1 MKKAIRAADIHGYS
15 RLAIDA
21 TLGLADLVETMHR
34 NVADAPGVL
43 GKASQQ
49 RTKGITGF
57 VYRSVRGVTRLVGA
71 SLDTVLGRLAPLLG
85 SVPSSR
91 SREAVIAALNGVL
104 GDHLAASRNPLAIR
118 MQLRR
123 DGRPLELPRQALAQA
138 IPRATGRV
146 LVLVHGLCMN
156 DLQWRRNGHDHG
168 ARLALD
174 SGYTP
179 VYLHYNSGLC
189 VDDNG
194 RAFAGLLEELLKA
207 WPVRVEELA
216 IVAHSMG
223 GLVSRSAC
231 HHGRQLKQAWPRR
244 LRSMVFLGTP
254 HHGAPLERA
263 GNWIDIVL
271 GASPYT
277 TAFARLGKVR
287 SAGINDLRHGRLLQ
301 DDGET
306 PLPLPKGVRCY
317 AVAASVAARS
327 GELRGQLLGDGLV
340 PLRSALG
347 QHPDPERDLA
357 FPAARTWVGYGMNH
371 MQLLERRGVY
381 AQVKKW
387 LA

>member
-1 MKKAIRAADIHGYS
+1 MKKAVRASDLRGYS
-15 RLAIDA
+15 RLAVDA
-21 TLGLADLVETMHR
+21 TLGIADLVEAMHR
-34 NVADAPGVL
+34 TVADAPGVL

-49 RTKGITGF
+49 RTRGITGF

-71 SLDTVLGRLAPLLG
+71 SLDVVLGRLAPLLD

-91 SREAVIAALNGVL
+91 SREAVLAALNGVL
-104 GDHLAASRNPLAIR
+104 GDHLAASRNPLAIEMR
-118 MQLRR
+118 LRC
-123 DGRPLELPRQALAQA
+123 DGRPLELSKHALAQA
-138 IPRATGRV
+138 IPRPTGRV
-146 LVLVHGLCMN
+146 LVLVHGLCMS

-168 ARLALD
+168 ARLAAD
-174 SGYTP
+174 AGYTP
-179 VYLHYNSGLC
+179 VYLNYNSGLRIG
-189 VDDNG
+189 DNG
-194 RAFAGLLEELLKA
+194 RAFAGLLEALLKA

-231 HHGRQLKQAWPRR
+231 HHGRLARHAWLRR
-244 LRSMVFLGTP
+244 LRKMVFLGTP

-271 GASPYT
+271 GTSPYT

-287 SAGINDLRHGRLLQ
+287 SAGINDLRHGSVLP
-301 DDGET
+301 DEGEAALS
-306 PLPLPKGVRCY
+306 LPGGVRCF
-317 AVAASVAARS
+317 AIAASVAAKS
-327 GELRGQLLGDGLV
+327 GDLRGHLLGDGLV

-357 FPAARTWVGYGMNH
+357 FPASHTWVGYGTNH

-381 AQVKKW
+381 AQLKKW